1 MKLFPK
7 TSVYPPRR
15 AIFNLPI
22 CDFGWKEA
30 LAFADEAASRP
41 IGQTVISFVNANN
54 ANFLQSDAEYRAILA
69 RHVILPDGHGMDIA
83 SRAFHGTAFPANLNG
98 TDFIPALFTYMT
110 RPRRVAMIGANPDV
124 LKRAA
129 EAFHRHAPW
138 HEFIPVADGY
148 IDHEGSLRAMAEI
161 SALRPDILM
170 VAMGTPRQEK
180 WVDRYVGPGHARL
193 VVSVGALFDF
203 VAGEVP
209 RAPQVVRQMRLEW
222 LYRLVREPRRLWKRY
237 ILGIPL
243 FFLNILN
250 GLWKGPKAVEDG
262 RVIIDRRGPRP
273 QGSLD
278 K

>member
-15 AIFNLPI
+15 AIFDVPI

-54 ANFLQSDAEYRAILA
+54 ANFVQSDAEYRAILS
-69 RHVILPDGHGMDIA
+69 RHIILPDGHGMDIA

-98 TDFIPALFTYMT
+98 TDFIPALFTYIT
-110 RPRRVAMIGANPDV
+110 RPRRVAMIGASPDV

-148 IDHEGSLRAMAEI
+148 IDHEGSLKAMA
-161 SALRPDILM
+161 
-170 VAMGTPRQEK
+170 RQEK
-180 WVDRYVGPGHARL
+180 WVVRYVGPGHARL

-203 VAGEVP
+203 VAGEVQ

-222 LYRLVREPRRLWKRY
+222 LYRLVREPRRLWRRY
-237 ILGIPL
+237 ILGIPV
-243 FFLNILN
+243 FFLNILS
-250 GLWKGPKAVEDG
+250 GLWKGPKAVEGG

-273 QGSLD
+273 HASLD